1 KRLLVYRTEA
11 PFKGFK
17 RPPIEVLCEGQQF
30 VAFAVHPDTGR
41 PYEWPED
48 SLADI
53 DVSGLPAIRE
63 SQARAFAEDAY
74 QLVPEPLRPARLAY
88 GDDASRPL
96 SADLRGTRDAVAAAL
111 AHIPNADLDYDSW
124 VRIGLALKG
133 ALGDDGAGLFA
144 NWSAE
149 SAKNVPEF
157 TAKTWNGFHPTS
169 IGAGSIYHHA
179 MANGWSP
186 DPALVLNGSIQMNG
200 RHPAKA
206 LLEKLSLDNPELPE
220 TIPEACSAQRAPCP
234 IDLPGLDGVLADM
247 VGYMLATARRP
258 QPVLAVGAS
267 LCALGAL
274 MGRRYRTE
282 TNLRSNLY
290 IVGIADSGSG
300 KNHSR
305 EVINEV
311 FVEAGLGHHL
321 GGNRIASGAGLLTA
335 LLREPALLL
344 QIDEFGMFLSAAADR
359 KRSPRHITDI
369 LDIMTQL
376 FTSAGTIF
384 LGSEYANLDG
394 RHERRDINQP
404 CLCLY
409 GTTTPHHF
417 WASLQGAN
425 VVDGSLAR
433 FLVFQ
438 TEDDYPE
445 ENEATG
451 IRKSPPAL
459 LDALKL
465 IASGGGHVPAGN
477 LAGMTSGPETGP
489 DPMTVPTSPQ
499 ARELFRALQ
508 CDTTAQLREARGTPY
523 TAILARIAENAA
535 KLALIRAV
543 SFDPAAPVVRDIDAE
558 WAANLVR
565 HCADHTISQVEQH
578 VADNATEANHKRVLG
593 IIRGAGASGVTRNEL
608 ARRTQFLDQRQRSD
622 LIASLVEAGQV
633 VTALRPSATRP
644 AMVFRI
650 AEGSA
655 S

>member
-1 KRLLVYRTEA
+1 M
-11 PFKGFK
+11 
-17 RPPIEVLCEGQQF
+17 
-30 VAFAVHPDTGR
+30 
-41 PYEWPED
+41 
-48 SLADI
+48 
-53 DVSGLPAIRE
+53 
-63 SQARAFAEDAY
+63 
-74 QLVPEPLRPARLAY
+74 
-88 GDDASRPL
+88 
-96 SADLRGTRDAVAAAL
+96 AA
-111 AHIPNADLDYDSW
+111 
-124 VRIGLALKG
+124 
-133 ALGDDGAGLFA
+133 
-144 NWSAE
+144 
-149 SAKNVPEF
+149 
-157 TAKTWNGFHPTS
+157 
-169 IGAGSIYHHA
+169 
-179 MANGWSP
+179 GWSP
-186 DPALVLNGSIQMNG
+186 DPAIVLNGEIQVNG

-206 LLEKLSLDNPELPE
+206 LLEKLQPSVPIESP
-220 TIPEACSAQRAPCP
+220 PARQPCP
-234 IDLPGLDGVLADM
+234 VDVTHLDGVLKDM
-247 VGYMLATARRP
+247 VDYMLATARRP

-305 EVINEV
+305 EIINEL

-409 GTTTPHHF
+409 GTTTPFHF
-417 WASLQGAN
+417 WSSLQGAN

-438 TEDDYPE
+438 TDDDYPE

-451 IRKSPPAL
+451 IRTSPPAL
-459 LDALKL
+459 LDALRL
-465 IASGGGHVPAGN
+465 IADGGKRSPAGN
-477 LAGMTSGPETGP
+477 LAGMTPGPETAP
-489 DPMTVPTSPQ
+489 DPLTVPTCPD
-499 ARELFRALQ
+499 ARELFRDLQ
-508 CDTTAQLREARGTPY
+508 RDTTAQLREARGTQY

-543 SFDPAAPVVRDIDAE
+543 SFDPAAPVIRAIDAE
-558 WAANLVR
+558 WAAGLVR
-565 HCADHTISQVEQH
+565 HCADHTITQVEEN
-578 VADNATEANHKRVLG
+578 VADNAVEANHKRVLG
-593 IIRGAGASGVTRNEL
+593 IVRSAGTAGLTKSEL
-608 ARRTQFLDQRQRSD
+608 IRRTQFLDKRQRDD
-622 LIASLVEAGQV
+622 LIGVLVESGQLG
-633 VTALRPSATRP
+633 TALRPTSTKP
-644 AMVFRI
+644 VMVVRI
-650 AEGSA
+650 AGAEAGS
-655 S
+655 